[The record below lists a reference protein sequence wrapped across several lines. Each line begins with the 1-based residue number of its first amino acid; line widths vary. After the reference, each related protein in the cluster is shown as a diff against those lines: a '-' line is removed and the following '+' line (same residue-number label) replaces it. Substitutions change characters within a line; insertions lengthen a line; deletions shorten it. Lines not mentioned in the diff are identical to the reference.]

1 MSKRDNILLVQDML
15 ESARKIQ
22 KFTMDLTYEE
32 FIENEMLVDAVI
44 RNFEVIGEAANRIE
58 TDFRQTFSLVEWKRI
73 RGFRNRL
80 VHDYFGI
87 DFEIVW
93 MIIEQYLDKLV
104 SDLETIL
111 SVSLSDN

>member
-1 MSKRDNILLVQDML
+1 MI
-15 ESARKIQ
+15 ESAQKIQ
-22 KFTMDLTYEE
+22 KFTVDLTYEE
-32 FIENEMLVDAVI
+32 FIGNEMLVDAVI

-58 TDFRQTFSLVEWKRI
+58 IDFRQTYSFVEWKRI

-93 MIIEQYLDKLV
+93 RIVEHYPDKLV

-111 SVSLSDN
+111 LTSSSDN